1 MDRPVQGEAGFTL
14 VEVLAALAVFSIAAL
29 GLVRVSAE
37 NARTAQVLQTRAVA
51 EIVADNALA
60 YVLADPGQLDRATT
74 RDTVRMAGRDWLVEQ
89 RVTETGTNGLVQIQ
103 VGVAPD
109 PGPRARPGAP
119 IVPVVQRAAFK
130 QVPG

>member
-1 MDRPVQGEAGFTL
+1 MGERANAEAGFTL

-60 YVLADPGQLDRATT
+60 NVLVDPGRLDRATT
-74 RDTVRMAGRDWLVEQ
+74 RDVVRMAGRDWVVEQ
-89 RVTETGTNGLVQIQ
+89 RVTDTGTNGLVQIQ

-109 PGPRARPGAP
+109 PGARARPGAAL
-119 IVPVVQRAAFK
+119 IPVVQRSAFK
-130 QVPG
+130 QVPR